1 MIMTSTCVVLDVE
14 ECLFCGQQ
22 KKARVQDSH
31 FMAVLFF
38 LPVNIQEI
46 YDGSNGDRAEY
57 GCTDARESLMQMI
70 ILGEKAIDIKG

>member
-1 MIMTSTCVVLDVE
+1 
-14 ECLFCGQQ
+14 
-22 KKARVQDSH
+22 
-31 FMAVLFF
+31 MAVLVF